1 MIPVQTAT
9 LERGFSLMKRTKTDW
24 RNRLSPKS
32 LSELMMIKLNG
43 PNNMDNFNPE
53 PAIMKWWQAGPRS
66 RRITPYRHQ
75 SESETSESEED
86 I

>member
-1 MIPVQTAT
+1 M
-9 LERGFSLMKRTKTDW
+9 ES
-24 RNRLSPKS
+24 
-32 LSELMMIKLNG
+32 
-43 PNNMDNFNPE
+43 FNPE

-66 RRITPYRHQ
+66 RQIASYKHQ